1 MQTLLFTCVDIVYMY
16 MYIWFMLADIPII
29 LLFDIV

>member
-1 MQTLLFTCVDIVYMY
+1 MQTLLFTCVDIVY